1 MKDMQF
7 RLLEEMLPWPKVSYR
22 DSLLD
27 LARRKKVKS
36 LVANRVFG
44 RHPSFLESSF
54 SSSLL
59 LFPDLERKKKLS
71 SEVNFPF
78 IFFPQNPEM
87 VAGEKK
93 KFVMRPPQVMR
104 VGTKKTAFVNFNEMA
119 KM

>member
-7 RLLEEMLPWPKVSYR
+7 RLLEEMLPWQFRTETHSWIWHGEKKSSLWWRIACLGAIRLFSSLHSRPLCYSFPTWKGRKSCLPR
-22 DSLLD
+22 LISLLY
-27 LARRKKVKS
+27 
-36 LVANRVFG
+36 
-44 RHPSFLESSF
+44 
-54 SSSLL
+54 
-59 LFPDLERKKKLS
+59 
-71 SEVNFPF
+71 
-78 IFFPQNPEM
+78 FFPQNPEM